1 MRYRG
6 IAVCSG
12 VVLDHSFRIAPLPQF
27 DPELRANQPREDA
40 LDVFKRALEQL
51 HADFSTAMEQSENMT
66 NTELIGVQLAMLED
80 ESFSEL
86 ITSGI
91 AEGYA
96 PQAAVLRAA
105 KTFEQML
112 IDLDDEYMAAR
123 ADDVRD
129 LGVRLACRIAN
140 MPYPSLSG
148 LLADCI
154 VLAQDLL
161 PSMLMTARLQHIRG
175 IVTENGTKTSH
186 ISILA
191 SGLEIPTIVGCKGIM
206 DVPHG
211 ELVFLDGERGVLESG
226 LDTTAVQKLTTRE
239 SAWQKERE
247 ELRAYASREAV
258 TADGVSVN
266 LLANIVNPL
275 ALDRVLSYRADG
287 VGLFRTEFLY
297 MNRSTLPD
305 EEEQF
310 SLYSAA
316 AKKLGDRPLTIRTM
330 DIGGDKEAECL
341 HLPAET
347 NPFMG
352 YRAVRISLDRKDLLL
367 PQLRAILRAAAYGNI
382 WVMFP
387 MIAVKKELT
396 GMLAAL
402 DEAKEQLKAEGVP
415 FGENI
420 RTGIM
425 VEVPS
430 AVLQLDH
437 FAKLVDFVS
446 IGSNDLTQYTY
457 AADRM
462 NARVGYLYNFLD
474 PAVLR
479 LIKRTIDISAESGIA
494 CSLCGEMAGDA
505 LGLAALIAL
514 GIKKISVSP
523 SGILTTKKRLS
534 MLDTAVLAGIGESMI
549 NAEDATEVE
558 HLLCK
563 TLPQRYTPKQREE
576 EA

>member
-1 MRYRG
+1 
-6 IAVCSG
+6 
-12 VVLDHSFRIAPLPQF
+12 
-27 DPELRANQPREDA
+27 
-40 LDVFKRALEQL
+40 
-51 HADFSTAMEQSENMT
+51 
-66 NTELIGVQLAMLED
+66 
-80 ESFSEL
+80 
-86 ITSGI
+86 
-91 AEGYA
+91 
-96 PQAAVLRAA
+96 
-105 KTFEQML
+105 
-112 IDLDDEYMAAR
+112 
-123 ADDVRD
+123 
-129 LGVRLACRIAN
+129 
-140 MPYPSLSG
+140 
-148 LLADCI
+148 
-154 VLAQDLL
+154 
-161 PSMLMTARLQHIRG
+161 
-175 IVTENGTKTSH
+175 
-186 ISILA
+186 
-191 SGLEIPTIVGCKGIM
+191 M

-226 LDTTAVQKLTTRE
+226 LSADDVRVFTARK
-239 SAWQKERE
+239 SAYQKERE
-247 ELRAYASREAV
+247 ELLTYASREAV
-258 TADGVSVN
+258 TADGVAIN
-266 LLANIVNPL
+266 LFANIVNPL
-275 ALDRVLSYRADG
+275 ALDRVLAYQADG

-316 AKKLGDRPLTIRTM
+316 AKKLGDQPLTIRTM

-352 YRAVRISLDRKDLLL
+352 YRAVRISLDRKDLLM

-396 GMLAAL
+396 GMIAAL
-402 DEAKEQLKAEGVP
+402 AEAKEQLKSEGVA
-415 FGENI
+415 FGESL
-420 RTGIM
+420 RVGIM

-430 AVLQLDH
+430 AALQLDH
-437 FAKLVDFVS
+437 FAKLIDFVS

-462 NARVGYLYNFLD
+462 NQRVGYLYNFLD

-479 LIKRTIDISAESGIA
+479 LIKRTIDVSDENDIA

-505 LGLAALIAL
+505 LGLAALLAL

-523 SGILTTKKRLS
+523 SGILTTKRRLS

-558 HLLCK
+558 ELLCK
-563 TLPQRYTPKQREE
+563 ALPEGYAEE
-576 EA
+576 TQKEKA